1 MKCPPLNLK
10 NESCLKYSV
19 LDKESSK
26 EGSSSKGESESTDKT
41 STKSTETVK
50 EEKVETKFVPPTND
64 DVRQKCR
71 EMIKNALKVAED
83 EGSQGMK

>member
-1 MKCPPLNLK
+1 MV
-10 NESCLKYSV
+10 EIFFSV

-41 STKSTETVK
+41 STKSKTTETVK
-50 EEKVETKFVPPTND
+50 EEKVETKFVPPTNN

-83 EGSQGMK
+83 EGSQGGMK